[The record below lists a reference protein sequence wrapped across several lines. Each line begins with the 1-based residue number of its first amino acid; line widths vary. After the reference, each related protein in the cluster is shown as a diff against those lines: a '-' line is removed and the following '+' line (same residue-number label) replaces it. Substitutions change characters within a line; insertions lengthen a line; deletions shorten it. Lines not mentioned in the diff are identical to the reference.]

1 MITDDQAEAAVDYLR
16 DSAAKSA
23 KARAEREYVTE
34 YRKVLKGQLMREHP
48 SDPLGTQEAK
58 AYADPR
64 YIQHLQAIRE
74 ACEADE
80 HCRFLRDAAQAR
92 IDAWRTQSSNVR
104 GSQR

>member
-16 DSAAKSA
+16 DSAGKAA
-23 KARAEREYVTE
+23 KARAERGYVE
-34 YRKVLKGQLMREHP
+34 EFRKVLKGQLMREHP
-48 SDPLGTQEAK
+48 SDPIGTQEAK

-92 IDAWRTQSSNVR
+92 IDAWRSMSANNR
-104 GSQR
+104 GAQR